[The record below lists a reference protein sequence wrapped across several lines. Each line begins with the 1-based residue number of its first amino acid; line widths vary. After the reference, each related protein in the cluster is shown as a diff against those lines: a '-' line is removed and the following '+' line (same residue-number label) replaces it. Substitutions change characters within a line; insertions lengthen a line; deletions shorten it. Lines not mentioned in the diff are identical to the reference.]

1 MYTTLTIKFKA
12 TFIIL
17 KRGTQQKF
25 KDKGLYFTT
34 KT

>member
-1 MYTTLTIKFKA
+1 MYTALTIKFKA